1 MSTSPIIM
9 YGGGSANSHASIF
22 CLFITKSLL
31 LCTYLVDCI
40 SVVKDSLTITE
51 GRDGGQYGFFIH
63 PGESVALP
71 FKYQSFGSSTP
82 SFAGE
87 DHLITINE
95 TSRRFALQKK
105 SIKVRSYV
113 LDLVCRI
120 IIVHVHTCMWCDKIK
135 KTLLLSLEFFA

>member
-95 TSRRFALQKK
+95 ASRRFAMQKK
-105 SIKVRSYV
+105 SIKVCS
-113 LDLVCRI
+113 DLVCRI
-120 IIVHVHTCMWCDKIK
+120 TCVLHIHVYTIVVK
-135 KTLLLSLEFFA
+135 